1 MKYTKVIP
9 LLHLGAI
16 ALQSA
21 AKDVTEQTKDSLE
34 ERAEYSIGAKHERKV
49 NLQANKVDDSVGLK
63 QNVVETNVQSQQK
76 DESCSALDQA
86 RRLEVPKAK
95 GTIDAEFEHADFWDE
110 HGDLIKSAWSEIFS
124 TASDS
129 NETENAAM
137 SNLQNIIHP
146 SFYSA
151 VEATHRNPTEAN
163 EEVIWSHMKE
173 VGPLGKSQAYKTQ
186 LLTEEGVRLLRS
198 ELDRAISSGIPHRRP
213 NGMNRYGCIIDREV
227 NGAVSLPTLTSLIET
242 VVSEIGRPLGRML
255 FTDAVGEGDDCEYF
269 AFTIRYNAEEDLEL
283 KEHRDA
289 SVITLN
295 INLNLPEETYD
306 GSSLYLVDD
315 EKPLDFDIADDYE
328 KERKKRYSISFN
340 PGMMLIHRGSTQH
353 AALPI
358 KEGTRHNLVIWIFG
372 AGGDVRIAPYEK
384 EDWFG
389 VSERWGK

>member
-1 MKYTKVIP
+1 MSKRKNKTFNMKYTKVIP

-16 ALQSA
+16 ALQTA
-21 AKDVTEQTKDSLE
+21 AKDVTEETKDSLE
-34 ERAEYSIGAKHERKV
+34 KRAEYSLV
-49 NLQANKVDDSVGLK
+49 M
-63 QNVVETNVQSQQK
+63 QQK
-76 DESCSALDQA
+76 DDSCSALDQA

-110 HGDLIKSAWSEIFS
+110 HGDLIKLAWSELS
-124 TASDS
+124 ASNS
-129 NETENAAM
+129 NETENDAL
-137 SNLQNIIHP
+137 SNLQNIINP
-146 SFYSA
+146 TFYSA

-198 ELDRAISSGIPHRRP
+198 ELDRATSSGIPMRRP
-213 NGMNRYGCIIDREV
+213 NAMNRYGCIIDREV
-227 NGAVSLPTLTSLIET
+227 NGAVSLPTLISLIET

-255 FTDAVGEGDDCEYF
+255 FADAVGEGDDCEYF

-315 EKPLDFDIADDYE
+315 EKNLNYDIADNYE
-328 KERKKRYSISFN
+328 KESNKHYSISFD

-372 AGGDVRIAPYEK
+372 AGGDVRIAPYDK
-384 EDWFG
+384 EEWLG

>member
-1 MKYTKVIP
+1 MKYTNVIP
-9 LLHLGAI
+9 LLHLGAL
-16 ALQSA
+16 ALQTA
-21 AKDVTEQTKDSLE
+21 AKDVTEQTKDSFE
-34 ERAEYSIGAKHERKV
+34 EKNGYSVTKHEKNI
-49 NLQANKVDDSVGLK
+49 NLQANENSIGLK
-63 QNVVETNVQSQQK
+63 QNMVEANVQSRQK

-110 HGDLIKSAWSEIFS
+110 HGDLIKLAWSELS
-124 TASDS
+124 TSNS
-129 NETENAAM
+129 NETENAAI

-173 VGPLGKSQAYKTQ
+173 AGPPGKSQAYKTQ
-186 LLTEEGVRLLRS
+186 LLTDEGLRLLRS
-198 ELDRAISSGIPHRRP
+198 ELDRATSSGILMRRP
-213 NGMNRYGCIIDREV
+213 NAMNRYGCIIDREV
-227 NGAVSLPTLTSLIET
+227 NGAVSLPTLTSLVKT
-242 VVSEIGRPLGRML
+242 VVSKIGRPLGRML
-255 FTDAVGEGDDCEYF
+255 FADAVGEGDDCEYF

-315 EKPLDFDIADDYE
+315 EKPLDFDVADDYE
-328 KERKKRYSISFN
+328 EERNKRYSISFD

-358 KEGTRHNLVIWIFG
+358 KEGTRHNLVIWVFG

-384 EDWFG
+384 EDWLG